1 MERPC
6 AWKKYDDEQLAEL
19 EGLAERYRSFI
30 SDNKTER
37 ECVTTAVELARAA
50 AEVTRV
56 GSPAQIAEAEKVLD
70 DARRALHAILAQE

>member
-30 SDNKTER
+30 
-37 ECVTTAVELARAA
+37 
-50 AEVTRV
+50 
-56 GSPAQIAEAEKVLD
+56 
-70 DARRALHAILAQE
+70 